1 MRVFVSGAGG
11 FIGRALSERLS
22 AEAVAVSGVDLAAD
36 AAVNAGFGSAG
47 ERCMAISAL
56 VVVEPVADEL
66 IAKITDAI
74 PYSYIAYGAS
84 KAALNYITKKLDQET
99 PDLIAFP
106 VQ

>member
-1 MRVFVSGAGG
+1 MANEKVSELQRTFETNTLGPLVLYQAFASLLVPGAKFV
-11 FIGRALSERLS
+11 
-22 AEAVAVSGVDLAAD
+22 V
-36 AAVNAGFGSAG
+36 
-47 ERCMAISAL
+47 IST
-56 VVVEPVADEL
+56 L